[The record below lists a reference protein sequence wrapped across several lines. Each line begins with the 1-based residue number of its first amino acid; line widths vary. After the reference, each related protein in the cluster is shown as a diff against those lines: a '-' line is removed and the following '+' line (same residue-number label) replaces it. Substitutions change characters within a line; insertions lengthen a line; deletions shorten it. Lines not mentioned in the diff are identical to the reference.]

1 MASSGRWITR
11 GSEDFSQ
18 GTLGNAGQN
27 IYVSRAGI
35 VQRVHQF
42 DIDDDGY
49 DDLVL
54 AMAYDGIRHDLNAI
68 VYYGSPQ
75 GFSERYQLHLPAPG
89 AVRGGLR
96 AVTTPL
102 ACTKKPAGCSIALPS
117 VRLAAATIPA

>member
-11 GSEDFSQ
+11 GFGDFSQ

-27 IYVSRAGI
+27 IYV
-35 VQRVHQF
+35 
-42 DIDDDGY
+42 DGY

-75 GFSERYQLHLPAPG
+75 GFSERYQLHLPAPR
-89 AVRGGLR
+89 AVKSGLR

-102 ACTKKPAGCSIALPS
+102 ACTNKPAGCSIALPS